1 MKLRVGMKL
10 ELRDKIEFRG
20 YEVGK
25 KGDVVEVIDYNK
37 FVGWNI
43 QFKCGTMFIKD
54 YEIDRYFREYV
65 GHKKAG
71 KPRVKQKAKSI
82 LNTDDLSINYEYVDT
97 FISLPEERIV
107 IVKLKSGNIGKAKC
121 MPEDKFDEEKGKKIA
136 YAKAMIKDFDDIILN
151 S

>member
-10 ELRDKIEFRG
+10 ELRDRIEFRG

-65 GHKKAG
+65 EPKKTE